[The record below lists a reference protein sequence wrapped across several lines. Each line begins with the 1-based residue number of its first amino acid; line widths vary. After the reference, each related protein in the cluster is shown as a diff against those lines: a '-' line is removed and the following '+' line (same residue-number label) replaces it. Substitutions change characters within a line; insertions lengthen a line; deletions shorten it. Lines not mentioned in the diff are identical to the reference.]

1 MARVALLFLLAAAAR
16 AQSIDGRLTDSVSHA
31 PIPDVIVTILGPA
44 RYNGTTDD
52 TGVFHIGPVQPGKYV
67 WNIVKAGYVLPPER
81 RKAFQIDTETRLS
94 VEMDPLPTL
103 EGRVRYPD
111 GRPAPRAP
119 VWLAPAQPMTGAVRA
134 SAADPGGRFFF
145 DDVKPGD
152 YVLRAAAAP
161 GDPKAE
167 GELWAATW
175 FPSVLEH
182 AGAETIRV
190 GAVVTSTYDIRLRSV
205 PARRIRGVVRDEVG
219 RPAAGVTVTL
229 GSRDPGEQQTAH
241 TGEDGAFDFTTRDGE
256 WHLSATLDIRKAA
269 AQVAVSRHDVENVQL
284 RLVAPFALEVVTE
297 GADPRF
303 GTPSVFFLPVDGP
316 GTISTNAKEIYPG
329 TYRIQVMPVTPGRY
343 LESVKLGDADAMGKP
358 VTIWDAALPVRIK
371 YSDGGARISGSVE
384 DGAGATVLIVP
395 VDETLARM
403 IGTTVDP
410 QGRFD
415 VRSLRPGD
423 YYVLAFAA
431 NEPRLSNRDV
441 LRTLFPAATK
451 VHLEK
456 GEVLT
461 IPYVKLLS
469 PP

>member
-44 RYNGTTDD
+44 RYNGTTDE

-81 RKAFQIDTETRLS
+81 RKAFQIDTDTRLS
-94 VEMDPLPTL
+94 VEMDPLPTI

-119 VWLAPAQPMTGAVRA
+119 VWLAPAQPMSGAVRA
-134 SAADPGGRFFF
+134 SAADPGGRFSF
-145 DDVKPGD
+145 DDVKPGS
-152 YVLRAAAAP
+152 YLLRAAAAP

-284 RLVAPFALEVVTE
+284 RLVAPFALQVITE

-303 GTPSVFFLPVDGP
+303 ASLPLFLAPVDAP
-316 GTISTNAKEIYPG
+316 GTMSTDAKSVYPG
-329 TYRIQVMPVTPGRY
+329 TYIIRPMSMMPGRY
-343 LESVKLGDADAMGKP
+343 LESVKLGDADALGKP
-358 VTIWDAALPVRIK
+358 VTIWDASLPLRIK
-371 YSDGGARISGSVE
+371 YSAGAARMSGVVE
-384 DGAGATVLIVP
+384 DGAGATVVVLS
-395 VDETLARM
+395 VDEAQAYL
-403 IGTTVDP
+403 GVTTAASN
-410 QGRFD
+410 GRFD
-415 VRSLRPGD
+415 VPNLRPAD
-423 YYVLAFAA
+423 YYVLAFAT
-431 NEPRLSNRDV
+431 NEPRGFNREL
-441 LRTLFPAATK
+441 LRPLFPSATK

-456 GEVLT
+456 GDSLT
-461 IPYVKLLS
+461 LLYVKLLS
-469 PP
+469 SP